1 MQISD
6 QSALVAGG
14 GSGIGAAVAR
24 HLAGLGA
31 KVAVLDVNLDGA
43 RATARE
49 FGGLAFACDIAECE
63 IGGDRDCKARATRT
77 VRRASW

>member
-1 MQISD
+1 MQIAT

-43 RATARE
+43 KATAQE
-49 FGGLAFACDIAECE
+49 IGGIAFECDIASASSAENA
-63 IGGDRDCKARATRT
+63 IRRRARPT

>member
-1 MQISD
+1 MQIAQ

-31 KVAVLDVNLDGA
+31 KVAVLDVNLVGA
-43 RATARE
+43 EATAQSC
-49 FGGLAFACDIAECE
+49 GAIALACA
-63 IGGDRDCKARATRT
+63 
-77 VRRASW
+77 ASTA

>member
-1 MQISD
+1 MQIAT

-43 RATARE
+43 KATAQAI
-49 FGGLAFACDIAECE
+49 GGIAIECDIASASSAGESDR
-63 IGGDRDCKARATRT
+63 GGSARPMA
-77 VRRASW
+77 RRASW